1 MQVTCTELWFL
12 LQELLDETLGAHT
25 CGVRG
30 GGHWGGGLVAFGPQD
45 WAGQRP
51 SGRSSPYKA
60 HSPKLAPQV
69 RCGIH
74 GLAQPEP
81 DTLCLSQGKKKNQL
95 LGEASHSPSEKRSR
109 QTKICHSCFGQG
121 FFQPLSVGWVHFSF
135 RWTIWPENPR
145 TCVYIDTYT
154 YTA

>member
-1 MQVTCTELWFL
+1 MENPPMQVTCTELWFL

-81 DTLCLSQGKKKNQL
+81 DTLCLSQGKKKKTSSWEKLPTVL
-95 LGEASHSPSEKRSR
+95 LKNAAARLKSATAVLARVFSNRCRWGGFTLVSD
-109 QTKICHSCFGQG
+109 GQ
-121 FFQPLSVGWVHFSF
+121 FDQKTLEH
-135 RWTIWPENPR
+135 
-145 TCVYIDTYT
+145 VYI
-154 YTA
+154 